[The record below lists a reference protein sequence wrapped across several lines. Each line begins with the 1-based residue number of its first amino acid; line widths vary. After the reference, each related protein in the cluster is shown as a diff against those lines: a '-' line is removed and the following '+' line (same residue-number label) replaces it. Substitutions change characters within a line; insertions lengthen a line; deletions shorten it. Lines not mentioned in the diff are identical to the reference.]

1 MAEKKNSSSMFLY
14 TALIFLVALIM
25 IVLSFFGQSHL
36 ESTEETKQQAKTITE
51 KASLLSE
58 ENLLLTEQVSS
69 MQEQLEQKETDIL
82 AKQQSIDGLQKELEA
97 CKAVI
102 SAYERCVEGNTE
114 AGAAA
119 IAAVDPAMLTG
130 DIKILY
136 DQTMQMIT
144 Q

>member
-1 MAEKKNSSSMFLY
+1 MTEKKNNSSLFLY

-36 ESTEETKQQAKTITE
+36 QKAEETKQQAKTITE
-51 KASLLSE
+51 RASLLSE

-69 MQEQLEQKETDIL
+69 MQEQLEQKDTDIL
-82 AKQQSIDGLQKELEA
+82 TKQQTIDNMQKELEA

-102 SAYERCVEGNTE
+102 SAYQRCIEGNLE

-119 IAAVDPAMLTG
+119 IAAVDPALLTG
-130 DIKILY
+130 DIKTLY
-136 DQTMQMIT
+136 DQTLQLT
-144 Q
+144 AQ